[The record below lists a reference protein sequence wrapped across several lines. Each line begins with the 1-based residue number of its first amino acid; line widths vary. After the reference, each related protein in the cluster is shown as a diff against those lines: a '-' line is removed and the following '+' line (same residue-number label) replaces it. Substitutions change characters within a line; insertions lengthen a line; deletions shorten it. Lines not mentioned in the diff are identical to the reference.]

1 MRSDKSL
8 LGVDVEQVRAKLLA
22 GVNFEQVQAELMAAL
37 DGITAGKGHCD
48 LVEVPGLGRRPR
60 FLMQCK
66 GRSNSSMSH
75 LSRMISRL

>member
-1 MRSDKSL
+1 MPYDKYP

-22 GVNFEQVQAELMAAL
+22 GVNFEQVHAELMAAL
-37 DGITAGKGHCD
+37 GGIAAGKGHCD
-48 LVEVPGLGRRPR
+48 LVEVPGVGTTIKILYA
-60 FLMQCK
+60 